1 MDNHFEVILDRV
13 KQLTDQSGMTVWFEV
28 PDTTGKTPV
37 MVLINEH
44 NRIGMITVDYSDKLP
59 ELKSYKLTKPIY
71 DQLIETGF
79 ELKCLEKFNKKTF
92 DTVKLIKWVV
102 ASN

>member
-1 MDNHFEVILDRV
+1 MDNHFEVILDRI
-13 KQLTDQSGMTVWFEV
+13 KQLTDQSGVTVWFEV